1 MARKDSPD
9 HTAIILDSI
18 ADGVFTIDRDGRITS
33 FNRAAERITGF
44 TREEA
49 VGQFCFDVFRASV
62 CQRECALKRTLD
74 TGKQIVN
81 LPVTILT
88 KDDRELPISISTA
101 VLRDKAGKMIGG
113 VETFRDLS
121 VIEELRKELDDRYTF
136 HDIVSKNHRVRA
148 IFGILPDVAES
159 DSTVLIQ
166 GASGTGKELFAKAI
180 HHLSRRAGGPFVAV
194 NCGAL
199 PDSLLES
206 ELFGYVKGAFTGA
219 DRDKP
224 GRFAAAEGGTL
235 LLDEIGDLSPAMQVK
250 LLRVLQE
257 REYEPLG
264 STKARKADVRVIA
277 ASNRDLAELVKAGSF
292 RNDLFYRVNVVRIE
306 LPPLVQR
313 REDIPLLIDHFI
325 RRFNARRGR
334 EVSGVS
340 DAVMDLL
347 MRHDFPG
354 NVRELENIIEHAF
367 VLCKT
372 GAIQSEHLP
381 LELLSKSTA
390 GLVAGDGRR
399 AGAPGDDRG
408 TPLASAEAETIR
420 DALSRFGGNKLE
432 TARHLGISRAT
443 LWRKLRRHGIR

>member
-1 MARKDSPD
+1 MARTNSPD
-9 HTAIILDSI
+9 HTAVILDSI

-44 TREEA
+44 SKEDA
-49 VGQFCFDVFRASV
+49 VGQFCFDIFRANI
-62 CQRECALKRTLD
+62 CQQACALKKTID
-74 TGKQIVN
+74 TGKEIVN
-81 LPVTILT
+81 LFVTILT
-88 KDDRELPISISTA
+88 KDNRELPISISTA
-101 VLRDKAGKMIGG
+101 VLRDGRGRMIGG

-121 VIEELRKELDDRYTF
+121 IIEELRKELAERYTF
-136 HDIVSKNHRVRA
+136 HDIVSKNHQVRGLFA
-148 IFGILPDVAES
+148 ILPDIAES

-166 GASGTGKELFAKAI
+166 GPSGTGKELFAKAI
-180 HHLSRRAGGPFVAV
+180 HHLSRRAAGPFVAV

-199 PDSLLES
+199 PDALLES

-224 GRFAAAEGGTL
+224 GRFAGAEAGTL

-264 STKARKADVRVIA
+264 STAPRKADVRVIA
-277 ASNRDLAELVKAGSF
+277 ASNRNLADLVKARAF
-292 RNDLFYRVNVVRIE
+292 RSDLFYRINVVRID

-334 EVSGVS
+334 EITGVN
-340 DAVMDLL
+340 DAVMDIL

-367 VLCKT
+367 VLCKS
-372 GAIQSEHLP
+372 GPIMPEHLP
-381 LELLSKSTA
+381 RELLSDA
-390 GLVAGDGRR
+390 RPRIPAVAE
-399 AGAPGDDRG
+399 
-408 TPLASAEAETIR
+408 PLASAEAEAIR
-420 DALSRFGGNKLE
+420 EALHRFGGNKLK

-443 LWRKLRRHGIR
+443 LWRKLRKHGIREEMRNEE